1 MPFSRMGELLLQL
14 VTTLKILNILIIGC
28 LTSISFSCLFFY
40 TISEGILRQQNA
52 AKRIFYQAKHKFAI
66 DQKLWGQFNFIS
78 KSRIEMCQFAK
89 KFDRVFGVSVA
100 DDTKDMPNLN

>member
-1 MPFSRMGELLLQL
+1 MFRNENLKDSRLLRL

-66 DQKLWGQFNFIS
+66 DQKL
-78 KSRIEMCQFAK
+78 
-89 KFDRVFGVSVA
+89 
-100 DDTKDMPNLN
+100 

>member
-28 LTSISFSCLFFY
+28 LTSISFSCLFFD

-66 DQKLWGQFNFIS
+66 DQKL
-78 KSRIEMCQFAK
+78 
-89 KFDRVFGVSVA
+89 
-100 DDTKDMPNLN
+100 